1 MPKQKHVT
9 NGLACWC
16 DPIVYDYGAER
27 ADWTDEM
34 IARAI
39 VWLADCSAAKGG
51 IPEDVGDVVAW
62 ARAAAHTDGS
72 IGDG

>member
-1 MPKQKHVT
+1 MSERKHVT

-34 IARAI
+34 LARAI
-39 VWLADCSAAKGG
+39 VWLADSSMPLGA
-51 IPEDVGDVVAW
+51 IPEDVADIVAW
-62 ARAAAHTDGS
+62 ARAASDIDKLDA
-72 IGDG
+72 